1 MELKGFRRS
10 TVTSLLSIAIAVIL
24 CVVGTF
30 SNSWW
35 TILKSQRV
43 HETFGLFTTV
53 ACKDWLCFVKGESS
67 DSFVA
72 FTQAMSIIELI
83 MLGIAFSTGCL
94 IVIYG
99 SRTLSAV
106 VIAALG
112 IACFASM
119 VQILVLASVYGKIS
133 TAMASALTL
142 PSDLLYYQTLPVGI
156 CAISGISCIPAAV
169 GMLYWRLVTTGT
181 VRKAAVVV

>member
-35 TILKSQRV
+35 TILKS
-43 HETFGLFTTV
+43 
-53 ACKDWLCFVKGESS
+53 
-67 DSFVA
+67 
-72 FTQAMSIIELI
+72 
-83 MLGIAFSTGCL
+83 
-94 IVIYG
+94 
-99 SRTLSAV
+99 
-106 VIAALG
+106 
-112 IACFASM
+112 FASM